1 MSNTT
6 PMFDVFLSLLE
17 HFQNDEGTPT
27 RESILECLINEGY
40 DSYAIGCAINC
51 MNTLFYQYAW
61 TSESVNLP
69 KMRSIRVF
77 DTQEQSTLPT
87 DVRGLL
93 YSLGRTG
100 EISLSDCE
108 FITNALMNLPHEE
121 ITVDNAKLL
130 TLIRL
135 GDRSERLPDNLNES
149 LFSVFDDRNVD
160 RGIFH

>member
-17 HFQNDEGTPT
+17 HFQNDEGTQT

-40 DSYAIGCAINC
+40 DSYTIGCAVNC
-51 MNTLFYQYAW
+51 MNTLFYQHAW
-61 TSESVNLP
+61 TSENKYSQN
-69 KMRSIRVF
+69 MRSIRVF
-77 DTQEQSTLPT
+77 DAQEQSVLPA

-108 FITNALMNLPHEE
+108 FVTNALMNLPHEE

-135 GDRSERLPDNLNES
+135 GDKSEQLPDNVNES
-149 LFSVFDDRNVD
+149 LLSVFDNMNINRNVL
-160 RGIFH
+160 H